1 MAGGFLGVLMM
12 AVGLPAVSH
21 GADDLE
27 RPIPVMA
34 GGQPIDVGHSGLA
47 APCYADLDGRGVKD
61 LLVGEGDEGRL
72 RIYHNYGTNARPQFK
87 EFAWFTTGTELGH
100 VPWG

>member
-1 MAGGFLGVLMM
+1 MPGALLGVWMLAM
-12 AVGLPAVSH
+12 ALSAVSR

-27 RPIPVMA
+27 RPIQVMA

-72 RIYHNYGTNARPQFK
+72 RIYHNCGSSARPQFK
-87 EFAWFTTGTELGH
+87 EYSWFKVGAELGR
-100 VPWG
+100 VPSS